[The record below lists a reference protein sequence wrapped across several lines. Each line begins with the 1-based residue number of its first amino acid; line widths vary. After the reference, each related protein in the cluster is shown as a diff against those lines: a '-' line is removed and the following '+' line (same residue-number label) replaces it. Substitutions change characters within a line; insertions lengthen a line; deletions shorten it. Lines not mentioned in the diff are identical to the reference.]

1 MKNKIRLDTMSDINE
16 FVAITTKCNGRIVV
30 KDNEGHCVNAK
41 SLLGMVYA
49 MEFKELYI
57 ESEENI
63 YREIS
68 KFIVV

>member
-1 MKNKIRLDTMSDINE
+1 MNNKIRLDTMSDINE

>member
-30 KDNEGHCVNAK
+30 KDDEGHCVNAK

-49 MEFKELYI
+49 MEFKELYV

>member
-1 MKNKIRLDTMSDINE
+1 MSDINE

-30 KDNEGHCVNAK
+30 KDDEGHCVNAK
-41 SLLGMVYA
+41 SLLGMMYA
-49 MEFKELYI
+49 MEFKELYV

>member
-1 MKNKIRLDTMSDINE
+1 MSDINE

-30 KDNEGHCVNAK
+30 KDDEGHCVNAK
-41 SLLGMVYA
+41 SLLGMMYA

-57 ESEENI
+57 EAEENI